1 MPLAEEPAWTQL
13 AGEMLAFLKAPVAA
27 SANTALPLDQ
37 LTARERAV
45 LDGIAGGLDNSEI
58 AAALKLSEKTVRN
71 HITRIFDKIG
81 VEHRYQAIVRAREAG
96 LGLHGG
102 H

>member
-1 MPLAEEPAWTQL
+1 MDAI
-13 AGEMLAFLKAPVAA
+13 GRRDGAFLKAPVAA
-27 SANTALPLDQ
+27 SANAALPLDQ

-45 LDGIAGGLDNSEI
+45 LDAIAGGLDNSEI

-96 LGLHGG
+96 LGMHGS

>member
-1 MPLAEEPAWTQL
+1 ME
-13 AGEMLAFLKAPVAA
+13 AFLKAPVAA

-58 AAALKLSEKTVRN
+58 AAGLKLSEKTVRN